1 MNCHTFPSLRGDRL
15 EESANLAVD
24 IWFVAMVSVDPNF
37 ASLSVEAESLKS
49 IQIVPWEFV
58 ARIGTQVT
66 IKLSYTKDQLLHAF
80 FAI

>member
-1 MNCHTFPSLRGDRL
+1 
-15 EESANLAVD
+15 
-24 IWFVAMVSVDPNF
+24 MVSVDPNF